1 MIERIPE
8 RIELAG
14 RFEADVVV
22 DMAEFTTLEDRVE
35 RVTSLTGGYG
45 ADLVLEVTGVP
56 VAFIEA
62 LHLARPAGQVIE
74 IGNVNVGPEHE
85 VRLAPGLITR
95 KALEVRGCVR
105 YQPRYLHKAL
115 DFLRRRHDAHP
126 FDELTDREYGLE
138 DVAEAIE
145 REVAKKVARPAIV
158 PA

>member
-1 MIERIPE
+1 MYATAVAHDAGAQVVMIERIPE

-14 RFEADVVV
+14 RFGADVVV

-85 VRLAPGLITR
+85 VRLAPGLIT
-95 KALEVRGCVR
+95 APA
-105 YQPRYLHKAL
+105 PRRAS
-115 DFLRRRHDAHP
+115 LR
-126 FDELTDREYGLE
+126 
-138 DVAEAIE
+138 
-145 REVAKKVARPAIV
+145 
-158 PA
+158 